1 MTKIIDGEGAV
12 LGRLA
17 SFAAKEAL
25 LGEEIVILNCER
37 VIITGNK
44 ADIKEKY
51 ESKRKKIGSGQM
63 GPKHS
68 RIAHKIV
75 KRAIRGM
82 LAHRMGRGKDAL
94 RRIMCYEGV
103 PDNFK
108 DSKKIKF
115 QDKKKK
121 FVMVDILTK

>member
-51 ESKRKKIGSGQM
+51 ESKRKKTGSGQM

-75 KRAIRGM
+75 KRAIN
-82 LAHRMGRGKDAL
+82 AVNKIA
-94 RRIMCYEGV
+94 GV
-103 PDNFK
+103 GSF
-108 DSKKIKF
+108 F
-115 QDKKKK
+115 L
-121 FVMVDILTK
+121 FT